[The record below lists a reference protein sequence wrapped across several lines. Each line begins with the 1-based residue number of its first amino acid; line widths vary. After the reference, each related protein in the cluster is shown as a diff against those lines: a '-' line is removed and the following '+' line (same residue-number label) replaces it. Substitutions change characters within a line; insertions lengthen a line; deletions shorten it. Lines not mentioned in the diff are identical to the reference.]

1 MPSTDGFVGTIE
13 VETRGVSRIWF
24 SLTDEPTGSDW
35 VRIGNPRA
43 WFTMN
48 LETGDRPYELAKLT
62 LLLEAQ
68 RNGLVRAAGQLRG
81 GWGEDPARRALLLSR
96 STRRGHPS
104 TILRVGPVRPSA
116 ESRRTS
122 WPTRP

>member
-24 SLTDEPTGSDW
+24 GLTDNPTASDW

-48 LETGDRPYELAKLT
+48 LETENRPYELAKLT

-68 RNGLVRAAGQLRG
+68 RNELAIRVSHDAAITEFQKFEPLDSFEVDGVR
-81 GWGEDPARRALLLSR
+81 
-96 STRRGHPS
+96 
-104 TILRVGPVRPSA
+104 ILRQGLSL
-116 ESRRTS
+116 
-122 WPTRP
+122 

>member
-24 SLTDEPTGSDW
+24 SLTGEPTGSDW
-35 VRIGNPRA
+35 IRIGSPRA

-68 RNGLVRAAGQLRG
+68 RSGLAIRVSHDAAITGFQKSEPLDSFEVDGVR
-81 GWGEDPARRALLLSR
+81 
-96 STRRGHPS
+96 
-104 TILRVGPVRPSA
+104 ILRAGLSF
-116 ESRRTS
+116 
-122 WPTRP
+122 